1 MNATIGDNSLG
12 PLKARA
18 DDLLIT
24 AAKWA
29 ELDVHTAERAD
40 KLSAFA
46 LRRPT
51 DTTSADVVLAMHE
64 WLKSQLDLLGVK
76 TTATAECDL
85 VAPGKKHT

>member
-1 MNATIGDNSLG
+1 MAG
-12 PLKARA
+12 KAREAEILEEA
-18 DDLLIT
+18 DW
-24 AAKWA
+24 KA
-29 ELDVHTAERAD
+29 EQLAD

-51 DTTSADVVLAMHE
+51 DTISADVVLAMHE

-85 VAPGKKHT
+85 VAPGKKHA